1 MSIGLTPAL
10 QSSQRCLQ
18 AFAAKAPEALLPILR
33 SPIFYKSVA
42 LLFGVRIFSIVT
54 RWIRQRPWK
63 AEGELA
69 IITGGSSG
77 IGRQIVQDLVK
88 LRVKVVILDTKE
100 PQSDLSSGVF
110 FYKVD
115 ITSSKHVND
124 VAQRIATEHGYPT
137 ILINNAGV
145 AVEGTIL
152 DKDEKDI
159 RLTMEVNTLSHFW
172 TVKAFLPSM
181 VEKNHG
187 HIITIASI
195 ASFVSMGEAVDY
207 GCSKAAALAFHEGL
221 TQEVKHWYKANNVR
235 TRYI

>member
-1 MSIGLTPAL
+1 M
-10 QSSQRCLQ
+10 
-18 AFAAKAPEALLPILR
+18 
-33 SPIFYKSVA
+33 
-42 LLFGVRIFSIVT
+42 
-54 RWIRQRPWK
+54 
-63 AEGELA
+63 
-69 IITGGSSG
+69 
-77 IGRQIVQDLVK
+77 
-88 LRVKVVILDTKE
+88 
-100 PQSDLSSGVF
+100 
-110 FYKVD
+110 
-115 ITSSKHVND
+115 ND

-187 HIITIASI
+187 HIITIASL